1 MSDRGG
7 RTVRSIWRSLINE
20 MVDSLPLPAA
30 IITDFERPRWTTRAN
45 AVLVSVFETL
55 PTPDGSIGLGEIL
68 NRRDVVPDQFG
79 AAITEVWTSGHPY
92 HKRVDTRGS
101 QFALWA
107 CRIGLPKPIGVLV
120 VATPIPK
127 SPDAEFMNG
136 VAHELRTPL
145 SVINGYVS
153 MLDDGTFGPIPQAWR
168 GPITLL
174 NLKTR
179 ELGGM
184 IEGLLEAS
192 RVRQDRVTVRADP
205 LDVNEILRLALERS
219 QARLELLHAHLD
231 IVVSDAQ
238 TWCRGDARVVG
249 LIIDILINNALS
261 YSAHSPWIRLSV
273 AADDVVS
280 VRVEDHGV
288 GIRAELGEAVFE
300 QFARLEN
307 AALGH
312 PVGTG
317 LGLYIARAAAEK
329 MGGSLVLE
337 VSEPGIGSTFRLD
350 LARADQSRAFAS
362 DERGRETA
370 DELGGS
376 QRVL

>member
-1 MSDRGG
+1 MRDRAG
-7 RTVRSIWRSLINE
+7 RAIRPVWRSLVNE

-30 IITDFERPRWTTRAN
+30 IITDFERPQWTTHTN
-45 AVLVSVFETL
+45 AVLISVFESL
-55 PTPDGSIGLGEIL
+55 PTTDGSIGLGEIL
-68 NRRDVVPDQFG
+68 NRRNELPDQFDT
-79 AAITEVWTSGHPY
+79 AITEVWTSGRPY
-92 HKRVDTRGS
+92 HRRVDTRRS
-101 QFALWA
+101 HFALWA
-107 CRIGLPKPIGVLV
+107 CRIGLSEPLGVLV
-120 VATPIPK
+120 VATPLPK
-127 SPDAEFMNG
+127 PSEAEFMNG

-153 MLDDGTFGPIPQAWR
+153 MLDDGTFGPVPQAWR

-192 RVRQDRVTVRADP
+192 RVRQDRVTVRADS
-205 LDVNEILRLALERS
+205 LDVNEIFRLASERS
-219 QARLELLHAHLD
+219 QARVELLQGHLE
-231 IVVSDAQ
+231 IVVPEARI
-238 TWCRGDARVVG
+238 WCRGDARVVG
-249 LIIDILINNALS
+249 LIIDNLINNALS
-261 YSAHSPWIRLSV
+261 YSAEHPWVRIS
-273 AADDVVS
+273 AAGDDVVS

-288 GIRAELGEAVFE
+288 GIRAELQEAVFE

-307 AALGH
+307 AAIGY

-317 LGLYIARAAAEK
+317 LGLYIARSAAEK

-350 LARADQSRAFAS
+350 LARAYLPQTSASYRRDQEPV
-362 DERGRETA
+362 DEETKR
-370 DELGGS
+370 S
-376 QRVL
+376 